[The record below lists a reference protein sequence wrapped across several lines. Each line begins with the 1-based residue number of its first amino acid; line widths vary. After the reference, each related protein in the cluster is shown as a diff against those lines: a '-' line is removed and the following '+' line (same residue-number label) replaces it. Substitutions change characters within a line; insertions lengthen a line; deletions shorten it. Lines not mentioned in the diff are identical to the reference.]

1 LTKTEGKK
9 MDISPTTSVQPNHI
23 PAKRFGVRRT
33 SSDKLAMEMTMET
46 NIKAKP
52 FPISSA
58 II

>member
-33 SSDKLAMEMTMET
+33 SSDELAMEMYYGDEYQ
-46 NIKAKP
+46 
-52 FPISSA
+52 S
-58 II
+58 